1 MLVSLLF
8 NWLAEWTKKTFV
20 SLIKTLLQ
28 ELSSKKQN
36 GKVQKSREERRDQ
49 LKRELMNHQ

>member
-28 ELSSKKQN
+28 EVSSKKQN
-36 GKVQKSREERRDQ
+36 GKVQKSR
-49 LKRELMNHQ
+49 